1 MVSQVTDRCTQTD
14 VFLQIDLDG
23 NVRQFHD
30 GSRTLNSNLSLTLAM
45 GKASHSLA
53 FEEASQGID

>member
-1 MVSQVTDRCTQTD
+1 MVSQVTDRFTQTG

-30 GSRTLNSNLSLTLAM
+30 GSRTSNSNLSLTLAM
-45 GKASHSLA
+45 GKVSHSLGL
-53 FEEASQGID
+53 EEAFQGID